1 MQSRERRSKE
11 EPMPESWWR
20 QRRRAS
26 VPTGTHSK
34 QKKQPLCRQSARY
47 CLQQSGVA
55 QRSCACCCR
64 PDSRV
69 SLPGQPGRFYRSR
82 CSQSDVVIRRHHPEQ
97 KRLVG
102 ESAFT
107 KSGEHFRRLLDER
120 KPPGDI
126 KLIYLRDAIR
136 SNGTL
141 DGMLLRD
148 IRSRMRFSM
157 LSISSRLLVR
167 RYSSQRE

>member
-1 MQSRERRSKE
+1 
-11 EPMPESWWR
+11 MPESWWR

-97 KRLVG
+97 KRRRR
-102 ESAFT
+102 ERFHEIRRAFP
-107 KSGEHFRRLLDER
+107 S
-120 KPPGDI
+120 PPGRAEAARRYQTH
-126 KLIYLRDAIR
+126 LSPGRDPVERHIGWNVVAGHQVPHAILHAL
-136 SNGTL
+136 NFVPVVGTSIFQPARVVAVEPL
-141 DGMLLRD
+141 LLLR
-148 IRSRMRFSM
+148 R
-157 LSISSRLLVR
+157 
-167 RYSSQRE
+167 